1 MAAVTAARVII
12 RPLGAKGSAGVLPQ
26 FPAVVPME
34 AELGQ
39 GAGDFLRL
47 LLPELNPNPPSDNV
61 GNPPELRGLVL
72 QQVQQPPGGQLPVAV
87 TQPVIQPGQLSPAG
101 QFPVC
106 RIVI

>member
-1 MAAVTAARVII
+1 VAAVTAARVIV

-39 GAGDFLRL
+39 GAGDLLRL
-47 LLPELNPNPPSDNV
+47 LLPELNPNPLSDNV

-72 QQVQQPPGGQLPVAV
+72 QQVQQPHGGQLPVAV
-87 TQPVIQPGQLSPAG
+87 SQPVIQPGQLSPAG
-101 QFPVC
+101 RFPVC
-106 RIVI
+106 WIVI